1 MLLALQTGMIN
12 SELQRLKSENVRL
25 GDEVPHILVTGEVKT
40 KDRLRTVPI
49 TVGVRWLR
57 KAFRELD
64 GGSGYAM
71 GRSIHTVSDSTISKR
86 IVLALEPHR
95 QRDNR
100 RYSA

>member
-1 MLLALQTGMIN
+1 MLLALQTVMIN

-25 GDEVPHILVTGEVKT
+25 GDEVPHILVTGEVTT

-100 RYSA
+100 RHSA